1 MGMSH
6 HHRILEKIA
15 FSMVVLS
22 ALVCSVFIAYERCP
36 EFRFAMQFE
45 KEILT
50 CDRGYSA
57 ICAGVGVGLLG
68 EALTY

>member
-1 MGMSH
+1 
-6 HHRILEKIA
+6 
-15 FSMVVLS
+15 MVVLS